1 MIANKVDVNSQK
13 VILHIVLVSNKIKAY
28 NLIQLLL
35 FVPEWPH

>member
-13 VILHIVLVSNKIKAY
+13 VILRIVLVSNKIKVY